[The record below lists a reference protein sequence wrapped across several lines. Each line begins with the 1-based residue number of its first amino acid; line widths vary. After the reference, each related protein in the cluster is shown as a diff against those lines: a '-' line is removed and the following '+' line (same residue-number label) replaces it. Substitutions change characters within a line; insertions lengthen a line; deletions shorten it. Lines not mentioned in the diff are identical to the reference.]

1 MYKQVEAIQTLL
13 KNSVW
18 SLPDWVPLKKIKKFI
33 KGDPVLIPVA
43 SLPALTI
50 RATAAN
56 VSPRDNIRDQR
67 VYNIQIRYI
76 FDIRN
81 TMGGGSSESV
91 EFEKEANNIFIQEKE
106 TNDDLE
112 NFCIL
117 SILRQNQNINWTA
130 KLSKDFS
137 LNAEYTQIRG
147 YLAYEVAMTFQV
159 TNIWK

>member
-1 MYKQVEAIQTLL
+1 
-13 KNSVW
+13 
-18 SLPDWVPLKKIKKFI
+18 
-33 KGDPVLIPVA
+33 VA

-117 SILRQNQNINWTA
+117 SILRQNQNIN
-130 KLSKDFS
+130 
-137 LNAEYTQIRG
+137 
-147 YLAYEVAMTFQV
+147 
-159 TNIWK
+159 